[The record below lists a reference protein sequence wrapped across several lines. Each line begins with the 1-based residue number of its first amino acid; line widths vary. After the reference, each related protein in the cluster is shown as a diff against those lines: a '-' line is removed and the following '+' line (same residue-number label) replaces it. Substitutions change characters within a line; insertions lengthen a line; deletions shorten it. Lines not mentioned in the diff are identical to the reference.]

1 MLIELLLNLAD
12 YIITPL
18 LNIIGTIL
26 EITNINVILD
36 PIKEGFDMIF
46 SAASSLIW
54 LCFDMQFLRIILGM
68 VLTIEISFSLYRI
81 TMWALKKIPKM
92 NISE

>member
-26 EITNINVILD
+26 EITNLNIILD
-36 PIKEGFDMIF
+36 PIRDGFDMIF
-46 SAASSLIW
+46 SAASGLIW
-54 LCFDMQFLRIILGM
+54 LCFDMQFLRVILGM
-68 VLTIEISFSLYRI
+68 VLTIETAFSLYRI

-92 NISE
+92 SISE

>member
-36 PIKEGFDMIF
+36 PIKQGFDMIF
-46 SAASSLIW
+46 LAAADLIW

-68 VLTIEISFSLYRI
+68 VLSIEMAFSLYRI